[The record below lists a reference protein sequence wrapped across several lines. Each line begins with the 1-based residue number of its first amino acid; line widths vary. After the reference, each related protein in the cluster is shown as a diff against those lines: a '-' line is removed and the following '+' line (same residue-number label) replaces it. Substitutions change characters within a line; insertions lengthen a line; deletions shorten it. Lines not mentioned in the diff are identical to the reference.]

1 VCSSDL
7 RQYKENFQDV
17 AAKQRVFLLQ
27 DISKIKIVMD
37 ISESTRI
44 MVVESARDAGV
55 KKRTHETGEYEG
67 QKSSAVA
74 IFDDLPG
81 QTFPLKFYEE
91 DQSADPTTRTYA
103 VTFLMDAPIVGLIL
117 PGMSATV
124 KGRFEIKPLAGQ
136 HAYTIPASAVFS
148 GADSTRYVWVYTPM
162 NKGDSSDV
170 GTVQKK
176 EVKVNSLQG
185 NQIEIVGK
193 FKSGAQIAISGVHY
207 LKDGMKVKELVF
219 KAQRDA
225 E

>member
-1 VCSSDL
+1 
-7 RQYKENFQDV
+7 
-17 AAKQRVFLLQ
+17 
-27 DISKIKIVMD
+27 
-37 ISESTRI
+37 
-44 MVVESARDAGV
+44 
-55 KKRTHETGEYEG
+55 
-67 QKSSAVA
+67 
-74 IFDDLPG
+74 
-81 QTFPLKFYEE
+81 
-91 DQSADPTTRTYA
+91 
-103 VTFLMDAPIVGLIL
+103 
-117 PGMSATV
+117 
-124 KGRFEIKPLAGQ
+124 
-136 HAYTIPASAVFS
+136 
-148 GADSTRYVWVYTPM
+148 M